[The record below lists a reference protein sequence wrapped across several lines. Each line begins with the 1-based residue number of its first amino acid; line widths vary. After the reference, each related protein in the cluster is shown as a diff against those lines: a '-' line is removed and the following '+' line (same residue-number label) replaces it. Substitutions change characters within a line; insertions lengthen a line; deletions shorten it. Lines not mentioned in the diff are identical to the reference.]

1 MFIWFIRILVGFALP
16 NSCSMKYS
24 IGEEFVETQQNFL
37 AKHCILF
44 DDEEENKLAYMD
56 IFHDYVCIVCY

>member
-1 MFIWFIRILVGFALP
+1 
-16 NSCSMKYS
+16 MKYS

-56 IFHDYVCIVCY
+56 IFHAYVCIICDKINKTYDN